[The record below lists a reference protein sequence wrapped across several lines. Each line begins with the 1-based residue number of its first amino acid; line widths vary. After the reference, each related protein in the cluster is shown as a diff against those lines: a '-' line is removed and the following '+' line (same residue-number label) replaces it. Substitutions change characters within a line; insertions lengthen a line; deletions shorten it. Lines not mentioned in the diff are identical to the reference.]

1 MLKHREGLARDEEI
15 YFIIA
20 INNCLTIIRRKF
32 HLASAYVHV
41 LFILPESSV

>member
-1 MLKHREGLARDEEI
+1 MQQEQQKMKET

-20 INNCLTIIRRKF
+20 IKQCLTIIRKKF
-32 HLASAYVHV
+32 HLANAYVHV